1 MSKLLNIN
9 SQDVPNRIKQSSIC
23 CTYCGKGY
31 KSRNSSA
38 YEKHVILCELLANCK
53 KQTSSSNKNSLED
66 EDIPSN
72 KRMYSLLLELGSKY
86 KKLEEKLE
94 KMEEINKLL
103 TKKKKK
109 INMIEWLNTNTIPE
123 YTFEDLPDKIII
135 SDKIIEFL
143 LNNTFNDTFNELFSN
158 NNNNNNNESKPL
170 FASIKKT
177 NILYI
182 YDKIN
187 NINNTNNKEQQREW
201 QELSREKLIRFL
213 NIIQKKIS
221 KVFFEWKKNKK
232 NELKE
237 NEKLSNLCDKA
248 LIKIMTPEFKEEQTY
263 IKFKNMIYHKIKT
276 NFIDY
281 ESEIQ

>member
-1 MSKLLNIN
+1 MHKLLNTN
-9 SQDVPNRIKQSSIC
+9 SPDVPNRIKQSSIC

-53 KQTSSSNKNSLED
+53 KQKSSSLED

-72 KRMYSLLLELGSKY
+72 KRMYSLLLELGNKY
-86 KKLEEKLE
+86 KKLEEKIE

-109 INMIEWLNTNTIPE
+109 INIIEWLNTKIIPE
-123 YTFEDLPDKIII
+123 YTFEDLPDKIIVT
-135 SDKIIEFL
+135 DKTIEFL

-158 NNNNNNNESKPL
+158 NNEESKLNTNLNPKPL
-170 FASIKKT
+170 FASTKKT

-182 YDKIN
+182 YDKID
-187 NINNTNNKEQQREW
+187 KEEQKKW

-213 NIIQKKIS
+213 NIIQKKIC

-237 NEKLSNLCDKA
+237 NEKLCNLCDKA

-263 IKFKNMIYHKIKT
+263 IKFKNMIYNKIKT
-276 NFIDY
+276 DFTDY
-281 ESEIQ
+281 ELEVEVET

>member
-1 MSKLLNIN
+1 MNNLLNTNI
-9 SQDVPNRIKQSSIC
+9 QDIPNRIKQSSIC

-38 YEKHVILCELLANCK
+38 FEKHNILCELLANCK
-53 KQTSSSNKNSLED
+53 KRTSYNKDSLEE

-72 KRMYSLLLELGSKY
+72 KKMYSLLLELGSKY
-86 KKLEEKLE
+86 KKLEEKIE
-94 KMEEINKLL
+94 KIEETNKLL

-109 INMIEWLNTNTIPE
+109 INMIEWLNTNIIPE
-123 YTFEDLPDKIII
+123 YTFEDLSDKITI
-135 SDKIIEFL
+135 SNKIIEFL
-143 LNNTFNDTFNELFSN
+143 LYNSFNDTFNELFSY
-158 NNNNNNNESKPL
+158 NNNNNNNESKLTPL

-182 YDKIN
+182 YDKTDKID
-187 NINNTNNKEQQREW
+187 KEEQKEW

-248 LIKIMTPEFKEEQTY
+248 LVKIMTPEFKEEQTY
-263 IKFKNMIYHKIKT
+263 IKFKNMIYNKIKT
-276 NFIDY
+276 DFTDC
-281 ESEIQ
+281 EFEF